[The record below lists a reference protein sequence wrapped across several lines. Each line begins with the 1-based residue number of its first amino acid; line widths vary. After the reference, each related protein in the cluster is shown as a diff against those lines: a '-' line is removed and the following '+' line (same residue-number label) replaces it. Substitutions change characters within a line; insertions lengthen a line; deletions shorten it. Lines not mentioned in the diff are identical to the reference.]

1 MAKVETCLWFD
12 KDAEEAVRFYVSIVP
27 DSGIDEVRRAPDA
40 WPGGHAGDVIVLSFR
55 LGGQNSSR

>member
-1 MAKVETCLWFD
+1 MRADGGRARVENRVSAQETRHGEGRNLPLVN

-40 WPGGHAGDVIVLSFR
+40 
-55 LGGQNSSR
+55 